1 MKFDMVAEGG
11 GVKIAGL
18 AGAVESIFDKGFE
31 PYHCAGT
38 SAGAIVSSVVAAGY
52 KPDELK
58 KIIMGTDFKT
68 FKDGS
73 DWKIWQLW
81 NLMRRNGVYNGDA
94 FYRYIKH
101 LLAEKNVHTFKDL
114 RDLSNPKDKRYTYRF
129 QCMASDITSG
139 SLLSI
144 PNDLPD
150 YGIDPDTFEVAM
162 AVRMSMSIPFFFKPI
177 YLENKNETSHF
188 QGKKHMIVDGGMI
201 SNYPIWIWDS
211 EDEPAHPTF
220 GLLLYA
226 DKDDKPAKTSN
237 PINSAVSMFQC
248 MLKANDK
255 TFVRPDDFINRT
267 ISIPTGNVSS
277 IDFDLTNARKG
288 VLYKN
293 GAHAADTFL
302 EGWSWSRYKRW
313 AINSRSRNL

>member
-11 GVKIAGL
+11 GVKIPAL
-18 AGAVESIFDKGFE
+18 AGAYEAIVNKGFE
-31 PYHCAGT
+31 PSHCAGT
-38 SAGAIVSSVVAAGY
+38 SAGAIVASCVAAGY

-58 KIIMGTDFKT
+58 KIITTTDFKT

-73 DWKIWQLW
+73 DWRIWQFW
-81 NLMRRNGVYNGDA
+81 NLVRRNGVFNGDE
-94 FYRYIKH
+94 FYKYIKH
-101 LLAEKNVHTFKDL
+101 LLAEKGVHTFKDL
-114 RDLSNPKDKRYTYRF
+114 RDLSEPKDKRYTYRF
-129 QCMASDITSG
+129 KCMASDITSG
-139 SLLSI
+139 SLLSL
-144 PNDLPD
+144 PDDLPE

-162 AVRMSMSIPFFFKPI
+162 AVRMSMSIPFFFKPV
-177 YLENKNETSHF
+177 YLENKLSEGKWY
-188 QGKKHMIVDGGMI
+188 GKKHMIVDGGMI
-201 SNYPIWIWDS
+201 SNYPIWIWDN
-211 EDEPAHPTF
+211 EDEPAWPTF

-226 DKDDKPAKTSN
+226 DKEDKPVKTTN
-237 PINSAVSMFQC
+237 PVNAAVAMFQT

-277 IDFDLTNARKG
+277 IDFDLTNQRKA

-293 GAHAADTFL
+293 GREAAETFL

-313 AINSRSRNL
+313 AINSRTRNV